1 MEPMIIVALLVAV
14 FCGLA
19 GLILGIASSCM
30 TCGGLRGKG
39 YTNGYTDG
47 DTASQ
52 LRSPWGWGSENFRGG
67 TLAYAL
73 APQNIHRKK
82 PEIGR
87 KPA

>member
-30 TCGGLRGKG
+30 TCGGLREKG

-52 LRSPWGWGSENFRGG
+52 LRSPWGWGSENFRWG
-67 TLAYAL
+67 
-73 APQNIHRKK
+73 I
-82 PEIGR
+82 PE
-87 KPA
+87 